1 MEKKEFSTIKQE
13 YSDIWEQK
21 FKNFDDLK
29 NFCEQF
35 DNTITNNLLSLWI
48 NAASKIITFNTLKGK
63 RINFNSRYELAD
75 WVEIINDWA
84 KSNGIDEEIT
94 EAEFVVAAVNNNIR
108 IFFPFANA
116 TRYYRKLKY
125 TAEIPGKMLL
135 LKIVNKDLKR
145 KRKEA
150 QKESARLA
158 KEAEKARIKQ
168 EKAAAREEAREEAR
182 LVKEAQKA
190 AARANKPAAM
200 TAAERMR
207 KMREKKKMEQGN

>member
-1 MEKKEFSTIKQE
+1 MKKKDFSTIKQE
-13 YSDIWEQK
+13 YNDIWEQK
-21 FKNFDDLK
+21 FKSFDDLK
-29 NFCEQF
+29 KFCEQF
-35 DNTITNNLLSLWI
+35 DDTITNDLLSLWI

-63 RINFNSRYELAD
+63 RLNFNSRYQLAD

-108 IFFPFANA
+108 IFFPYANA

-150 QKESARLA
+150 QKESCADTISKA
-158 KEAEKARIKQ
+158 KE
-168 EKAAAREEAREEAR
+168 
-182 LVKEAQKA
+182 
-190 AARANKPAAM
+190 
-200 TAAERMR
+200 
-207 KMREKKKMEQGN
+207 EKKKMKVCIKIV

>member
-1 MEKKEFSTIKQE
+1 MEKKQFSTIKQE
-13 YSDIWEQK
+13 YNDIWEQK
-21 FKNFDDLK
+21 FKSFDDLK
-29 NFCEQF
+29 KFCEQF
-35 DNTITNNLLSLWI
+35 DDTITNDLLSLWI

-63 RINFNSRYELAD
+63 RLNFNSRYQLAD

-108 IFFPFANA
+108 IFFPYANA

-150 QKESARLA
+150 QKESRADTISKA
-158 KEAEKARIKQ
+158 KEEKKVPMTAAERMAKS
-168 EKAAAREEAREEAR
+168 
-182 LVKEAQKA
+182 
-190 AARANKPAAM
+190 RAKKNSNKTKKVPM

-207 KMREKKKMEQGN
+207 KMREKKKMEKGN